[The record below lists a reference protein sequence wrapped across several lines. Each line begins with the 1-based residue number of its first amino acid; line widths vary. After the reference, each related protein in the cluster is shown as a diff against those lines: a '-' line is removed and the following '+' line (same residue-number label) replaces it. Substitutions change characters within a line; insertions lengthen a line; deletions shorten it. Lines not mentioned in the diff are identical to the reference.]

1 MIICGFPGTGKS
13 TMAKFSQWVDLE
25 STPFKKNWLL
35 YAEVA
40 KHMSDNGYTVM
51 VSTHEEM
58 LNALEQ
64 IETNYVVVIPPITDK
79 ATYLHR
85 YDMRG
90 NTYDFI
96 RLLDEN
102 WEKWIT
108 AIVEKPTV
116 LKTIVVLPKD
126 GCIKAFAEYC
136 RFTDDNGN
144 SKRTE
149 WHGDLV
155 TCIDKRTENDDT
167 IQCHDLTDLQ
177 NMMEQ
182 LDQDG
187 YEYKIDNCMITVIGG
202 IRHD

>member
-64 IETNYVVVIPPITDK
+64 IGTSYVVVIPPITDK

-96 RLLDEN
+96 RLLDTN
-102 WEKWIT
+102 WERWIN
-108 AIVEKPTV
+108 AIVEKPTA
-116 LKTIVVLPKD
+116 LKTIIVLPKY
-126 GCIKAFAEYC
+126 GCIKAFADE
-136 RFTDDNGN
+136 
-144 SKRTE
+144 
-149 WHGDLV
+149 
-155 TCIDKRTENDDT
+155 CIKEN
-167 IQCHDLTDLQ
+167 
-177 NMMEQ
+177 
-182 LDQDG
+182 
-187 YEYKIDNCMITVIGG
+187 
-202 IRHD
+202 R

>member
-25 STPFKKNWLL
+25 STPFKKNWIL

-64 IETNYVVVIPPITDK
+64 IEVRYVVVIPPITDK
-79 ATYLHR
+79 ATYLNR
-85 YDMRG
+85 YSMRG

-102 WEKWIT
+102 WEKWINE
-108 AIVEKPTV
+108 IVAKPTV

-126 GCIKAFAEYC
+126 GCINAFADS
-136 RFTDDNGN
+136 FG
-144 SKRTE
+144 K
-149 WHGDLV
+149 
-155 TCIDKRTENDDT
+155 ENRW
-167 IQCHDLTDLQ
+167 
-177 NMMEQ
+177 
-182 LDQDG
+182 
-187 YEYKIDNCMITVIGG
+187 MI
-202 IRHD
+202 